1 LPRMTRRDALRAALL
16 PRWIACSESRRR
28 PRPGTAVHRCAQGSW
43 CTPAPASPDGNF
55 GSAPARPR
63 RDRHRAAGPT
73 PAGPVRPL
81 ERTHQ
86 LGNAPGFLHEAH
98 REVVLQQIAQ
108 ASPDDDVIVSDQEAQ
123 RYHFPK
129 IVPTGHPLNYLGP
142 CSYSTTHRALS
153 PPYVCIVLVFGRTNE
168 PSL

>member
-1 LPRMTRRDALRAALL
+1 MGTSDLL
-16 PRWIACSESRRR
+16 QHVQGVTVTELQVQHQQVRCS
-28 PRPGTAVHRCAQGSW
+28 
-43 CTPAPASPDGNF
+43 
-55 GSAPARPR
+55 
-63 RDRHRAAGPT
+63 
-73 PAGPVRPL
+73 PL

-98 REVVLQQIAQ
+98 RQVVLQQIAQ
-108 ASPDDDVIVSDQEAQ
+108 ASPDDDVIVSDQDAQ

-129 IVPTGHPLNYLGP
+129 FVTTGPPLNYLGP
-142 CSYSTTHRALS
+142 RSYSTTHRALS